1 MYVISTIRFNAEGVD
16 DQRPV
21 GYFDTA
27 EKAALRIENNV
38 CDIFEDG
45 YYQYAVIVEMFDGLY
60 PAQREI
66 QWYAFNRDTHLGYK
80 IERPELKDI
89 DGQDFRPYILG

>member
-1 MYVISTIRFNAEGVD
+1 MYFISTIRLNAEGID

-27 EKAALRIENNV
+27 EKAAFRVENNV

-45 YYQYAVIVEMFDGLY
+45 YYQYAVIIEIFDGLY
-60 PAQREI
+60 PSQREI
-66 QWYAFNRDTHLGYK
+66 QWYSFDKDTHLGYK
-80 IERPELKDI
+80 IGRPKLKNI

>member
-1 MYVISTIRFNAEGVD
+1 MYFISTIRLNAEGID
-16 DQRPV
+16 DQRPI

-27 EKAALRIENNV
+27 EKAALRVENNV

-45 YYQYAVIVEMFDGLY
+45 YYQYAVIIEIFDGLY
-60 PAQREI
+60 PSQREI
-66 QWYAFNRDTHLGYK
+66 QWYSFDKDTRLGYK
-80 IERPELKDI
+80 IGRPKLKNI